1 MFVDQIKIY
10 IRGGDGGKG
19 MVAFRREKFEPYGGP
34 AGGDGGRGGDVIFR
48 VDEGLRTLMDFRY
61 RKKFIADNG
70 ENGRSKGQH
79 GKGAK
84 PLIVRVPPGTLVKD
98 AETGEILVDLVRKGE
113 EAVLARGGRG
123 GRGNMRFATPANPAP
138 HISEN
143 GEPGEG
149 RWVELELKLLADV
162 GLVGYPSVGKSTL
175 LAAVT
180 AAKPKIA
187 AYHFTTLSPN
197 LGVVDVGDG
206 RSFVLADLPGLIEGA
221 HQGVGLGHQFLRHVE
236 RTRLLIHVIDMAG
249 SEGRDPVEDWR
260 KINAEMKAYSQE
272 LAERPQIIAANK
284 MDLPDAKELLS
295 IFREEVGPDVPIYPV
310 SAATRQGLR
319 ELIFAVAD
327 RLDQIPEPTPAE
339 EVSERIVYRPKIEEE
354 PFTIRRENDVY
365 VVEGARV
372 EKLVQ
377 MTNFN
382 YDDSILRF
390 AQIIKRMGVEEALRK
405 KGAKDGDT
413 VRIGGIEFELRD

>member
-1 MFVDQIKIY
+1 MFVDQVKIF
-10 IRGGDGGKG
+10 IRGGNGGKG

-61 RKKFIADNG
+61 QKQFTADHG
-70 ENGRSKGQH
+70 ENGRSKAQH

-98 AETGEILVDLVRKGE
+98 AETGEILVDLVRQGQE
-113 EAVLARGGRG
+113 EIVARGGRG
-123 GRGNMRFATPANPAP
+123 GRGNMRFATPSNPAP

-149 RWVELELKLLADV
+149 RWVELELKLLADI

-175 LAAVT
+175 LAAVS
-180 AAKPKIA
+180 AARPKIG

-221 HQGVGLGHQFLRHVE
+221 HEGVGLGHQFLRHVE

-249 SEGRDPVEDWR
+249 SEGRDPFEDWQ
-260 KINAEMKAYSQE
+260 KINAEMKAYNE
-272 LAERPQIIAANK
+272 ALAKRPQIVAANK
-284 MDLPDAKELLS
+284 MDLPDAEEHLS
-295 IFREEVGPDVPIYPV
+295 LFREEVGPDVPIYPI

-319 ELIFAVAD
+319 ELLFAAAD
-327 RLDQIPEPTPAE
+327 LLDKMPEPTPAE
-339 EVSERIVYRPKIEEE
+339 EVEERVVYRSQPKEE
-354 PFTIRRENDVY
+354 PFTIRRENEIF

-377 MTNFN
+377 MTNFD
-382 YDDSILRF
+382 YDDSVLRF
-390 AQIIKRMGVEEALRK
+390 AQTLKLMGVEDALRK

-413 VRIGGIEFELRD
+413 VRIAEMEFELMD

>member
-1 MFVDQIKIY
+1 MFVDQIKIF
-10 IRGGDGGKG
+10 IRGGNGGKG

-61 RKKFIADNG
+61 HKEFIAENG

-84 PLIVRVPPGTLVKD
+84 SLIVRVPPGTLVKD
-98 AETGEILVDLVRKGE
+98 ADTGEVLVDLVRKGE

-149 RWVELELKLLADV
+149 RWVELELKLLADI

-175 LAAVT
+175 LAAVS
-180 AAKPKIA
+180 AAKPKIG

-206 RSFVLADLPGLIEGA
+206 RSFVLADLPGLHRRCPSRRGIGSSVFTPCGA
-221 HQGVGLGHQFLRHVE
+221 NPS
-236 RTRLLIHVIDMAG
+236 A
-249 SEGRDPVEDWR
+249 DPCD
-260 KINAEMKAYSQE
+260 
-272 LAERPQIIAANK
+272 
-284 MDLPDAKELLS
+284 
-295 IFREEVGPDVPIYPV
+295 
-310 SAATRQGLR
+310 
-319 ELIFAVAD
+319 
-327 RLDQIPEPTPAE
+327 
-339 EVSERIVYRPKIEEE
+339 
-354 PFTIRRENDVY
+354 
-365 VVEGARV
+365 
-372 EKLVQ
+372 
-377 MTNFN
+377 
-382 YDDSILRF
+382 
-390 AQIIKRMGVEEALRK
+390 
-405 KGAKDGDT
+405 
-413 VRIGGIEFELRD
+413 

>member
-61 RKKFIADNG
+61 RKEFIAENG

-84 PLIVRVPPGTLVKD
+84 SLIVRVPPGTLVKD
-98 AETGEILVDLVRKGE
+98 ADTGEVLVDLVRKGE

-149 RWVELELKLLADV
+149 RWVELELKLLADI

-175 LAAVT
+175 LAAVS
-180 AAKPKIA
+180 AAKPKIG

-249 SEGRDPVEDWR
+249 SEGRDPIEDWR
-260 KINAEMKAYSQE
+260 KINAEMKAYSGE

-284 MDLPDAKELLS
+284 MDLPDAEELLS
-295 IFREEVGPDVPIYPV
+295 IFQEEVGPNVPIYPV

-319 ELIFAVAD
+319 ELIFAAAD

-339 EVSERIVYRPKIEEE
+339 EVKERIVYRPRMEEE
-354 PFTIRRENDVY
+354 PFTIRRENEVY

-390 AQIIKRMGVEEALRK
+390 AQTIKRMGVEDALRK

-413 VRIGGIEFELRD
+413 VRIGEVEFELTD